1 MRFIKPFTSF
11 KKLYEQND
19 PEVPVPNKPTGGDT
33 EKSSKDYLEALL
45 TTEEVKK
52 YKIIKETP
60 YEIEVEI
67 PNETKNETKVSI
79 AKRGGDLDYKGKPA
93 DFKNTT
99 VELDSQEIEKKFQ
112 WIKSKIENMD
122 SKEFQEKKD
131 AIITEY
137 AKRFKDSEMSVREVG
152 IKDGKKLIIEYSH
165 RFLQN
170 DNYAQSDYLTSDN
183 KTIKKGEKVPQNTK
197 VLRFYVGEVSYT
209 KPNIDQPTKTFIQ
222 LTNKVVTIDVS
233 GKTLKGG
240 ATKENAQKML
250 QLFDFLVKSGFQKGN
265 AEGNYRTISKT
276 PMWIEKVDY
285 IEKIK
290 KINTGLK
297 DTYNIEN
304 FLAPSDSNLSK
315 GLQ

>member
-1 MRFIKPFTSF
+1 MRFIKPFTTF
-11 KKLYEQND
+11 KKIYEEND
-19 PEVPVPNKPTGGDT
+19 PEISVPNKPTGGDT

-60 YEIEVEI
+60 YEIVVEI
-67 PNETKNETKVSI
+67 HNETKNETKVSI

-122 SKEFQEKKD
+122 SKEFQDKKD
-131 AIITEY
+131 AIIAEY
-137 AKRFKDSEMSVREVG
+137 AKRFKDSEMSLRPDDSV
-152 IKDGKKLIIEYSH
+152 KDKLYIEYSH

-170 DNYAQSDYLTSDN
+170 DNYAQRDYLTSDN

-209 KPNIDQPTKTFIQ
+209 PPEKSPTTKTYIQ

-250 QLFDFLVKSGFQKGN
+250 QLFEFLVKSGFQKGN

-276 PMWIEKVDY
+276 PMWIEKDDY
-285 IEKIK
+285 LEKIK

-315 GLQ
+315 GL